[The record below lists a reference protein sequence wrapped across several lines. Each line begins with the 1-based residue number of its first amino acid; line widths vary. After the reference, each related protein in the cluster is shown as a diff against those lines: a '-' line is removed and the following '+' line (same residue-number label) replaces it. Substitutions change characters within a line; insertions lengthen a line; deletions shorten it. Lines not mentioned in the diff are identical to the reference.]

1 MEENKVKHPKKAKTQ
16 RQQKRIIEI
25 TASVSA
31 VIPTGNYENFKPMYS
46 VKEIVKVNGN
56 SDEVISNRTNELR
69 ELLLAKLNEDY
80 ERMRIERIKL
90 QRQDIKFYQRGNKQY
105 PSVTSIINAIEPIT
119 YDPDKLKQYASRGN
133 IIHAQIAYFFKTG
146 RWEENIDKIPNTKLD
161 KLIVTQGSLKLKW
174 DDVSFM
180 NFWEKFS
187 KDIEVI
193 SSESEV
199 YNDEYLYAGTLDLL
213 CKYKGK
219 LTVLDFKTANEYDN
233 AKLDKYFRQTSAYAK
248 CLNEKVEQMV
258 IVPLKNTVK
267 QGYGEPFIEEDID
280 GYFMKFLQDRSAFKE
295 IYGI

>member
-1 MEENKVKHPKKAKTQ
+1 MEENKVKQPKKT
-16 RQQKRIIEI
+16 KRTIEI

-46 VKEIVKVNGN
+46 VKEIVNVNGN
-56 SDEVISNRTNELR
+56 ADEIISQRTDELR
-69 ELLLAKLNEDY
+69 SLLTQKLNEDY
-80 ERMRIERIKL
+80 ERMKIERIKL
-90 QRQDIKFYQRGNKQY
+90 QRQDIRFYQRGNKQY
-105 PSVTSIINAIEPIT
+105 PSVTSIINAIEPII

-133 IIHAQIAYFFKTG
+133 IIHTQIAHFFKTG
-146 RWEENIDKIPNTKLD
+146 NWENDIDKIPNTKLD

-219 LTVLDFKTANEYDN
+219 LTVLDFKTTSEYDN

-248 CLNEKVEQMV
+248 CLSEKIEQMA

-267 QGYGEPFIEEDID
+267 QGYGEPYIEEDVE
-280 GYFMKFLQDRSAFKE
+280 GYFMKFLQDRTAFKE